1 MCIYHKNRSG
11 LNSVAR
17 CIINVMDDREHV
29 IWKRIGQAIRA
40 RRRSLHV
47 SVDKLAA
54 DVGVVR
60 QQIVRLEAGLG
71 GTTFPRLVAIAAALG
86 ISIEDLVSVVPSG
99 EVRNG
104 QHILGFRGHGL
115 TPEEAD
121 KVLDYIEFLEHQRD
135 K

>member
-1 MCIYHKNRSG
+1 MQ
-11 LNSVAR
+11 
-17 CIINVMDDREHV
+17 CIINAMDDREQA

-40 RRRSLHV
+40 RRRSLHM

-54 DVGVVR
+54 EVGVVR
-60 QQIVRLEAGLG
+60 QQIVKLEAGLG
-71 GTTFPRLVAIAAALG
+71 GTTFPRLVAIASALG
-86 ISIEDLVSVVPSG
+86 MSIEDLVSVVPRD
-99 EVRNG
+99 EVRDG
-104 QHILGFRGHGL
+104 PRIIGFRGHGL